1 VIIALDGPAGAGKG
15 TIGQRL
21 AAHYRLAYLDT
32 GALYRAVA
40 RDAMRA
46 GLLRPGAARDEVES
60 HAAGIADL
68 AARLD
73 PRTLYDP
80 ALRAEEVGVAA
91 SMVAGLPPVR
101 AALLDFQRR
110 FAHEP
115 PDGLEGAILDGR
127 DIGTV
132 VCPDADVKIFLDAS
146 VEARADRRAKQL
158 RAVGGEVDDV
168 AMRAEIIARDARDAQ
183 RAAAPMKPAS
193 DAALLDTTH
202 MSIDAAFEA
211 ARGLVETAI
220 ARKRGNVSE
229 P

>member
-80 ALRAEEVGVAA
+80 ALRTEEVGVAA

-168 AMRAEIIARDARDAQ
+168 AIRAEIIARDARDAQ